1 MGISWQQSLMDVL
14 KTISQILTAGISITA
29 FSLLL
34 YALTFNLRDR
44 VARSF
49 ATIMLCVV
57 IIYTAEAISSIST
70 QREMLDFWGR
80 VEWVGIVLLPPSY
93 LQFSDAILATTGK
106 VSRWR
111 RRWAVRL
118 SYLISLIF
126 LAMLP
131 FPGLFGDLVV
141 DRPPAPYFRSSLITN
156 VFSAFYLVIMALAW
170 FTFIRA
176 LRRTVTPTSRRR
188 MIYLLFGAA
197 APALGGFP
205 YLLYGSEIAA
215 QHHLMFWL
223 LVVLSNLLVGGLII
237 IMAYSV
243 AFFGVSWP
251 DRVVKSRLFKWIMRG
266 PVTASFTLTFV
277 TLVRRAGETYG
288 YASYTAVVP
297 IVMVVTILLFE
308 HMITVFGPAVERFLF
323 YSRESDTVE
332 QIHLLEDRLLS
343 KGDLRQFL
351 ETVLAALCD
360 RLQAPGAYIAS
371 LNGDKMELVVTIGRT
386 QFQNTGSTGALSDFV
401 ATQTHL
407 PRIFQWGSD
416 LLVPITN
423 GEGEGAPRLLGLLG
437 ISQMAT
443 LTADEEQTAALE
455 ILSERAILALR
466 DWRLQE
472 QLFQSMKSLSPQ
484 VEYIQRLRAAGSYDQ
499 SSVLQE
505 EPPYPGDD
513 LTQWVR
519 DALTHYW
526 GGPKLTE
533 SPLLN
538 LSVVRESVENHN
550 GNAANGIRAIL
561 RAAIEQTRPEGERR
575 FTGEWTLYNILDL
588 KFLEGKKVREIA
600 SRLAMSEA
608 DLYRKQRFAI
618 EAVARAILEME
629 EEANHENQGQ

>member
-1 MGISWQQSLMDVL
+1 MGLTWQDSLITIL
-14 KTISQILTAGISITA
+14 KTISQILTAGIAITA

-49 ATIMLCVV
+49 AAIMLCVV
-57 IIYTAEAISSIST
+57 IIFTSEAISSIT
-70 QREMLDFWGR
+70 AQMEMLDFWGR
-80 VEWVGIVLLPPSY
+80 VEWVGIVLLPPFY

-111 RRWAVRL
+111 RRWAVRI
-118 SYLISLIF
+118 SYLVSFVF
-126 LAMLP
+126 LATLP
-131 FPGLFGDLVV
+131 FPGLFGELVV

-156 VFSAFYLVIMALAW
+156 LFSLFYLVIMALAW

-197 APALGGFP
+197 APSLGGFP

-215 QHHLMFWL
+215 QHPLLFWL
-223 LVVLSNLLVGGLII
+223 LVVLSNLLVGSLII
-237 IMAYSV
+237 VMAYSV

-288 YASYTAVVP
+288 YASYTAIVP
-297 IVMVVTILLFE
+297 IVMVATILLFE
-308 HMITVFGPAVERFLF
+308 HLITVFGPAVERFLF
-323 YSRESDTVE
+323 YGGESETVE
-332 QIHLLEDRLLS
+332 QIHFLENRLLS
-343 KGDLRQFL
+343 RGDLHQFL

-360 RLQAPGAYIAS
+360 RLQVPGAYIAS
-371 LNGDKMELVVTIGRT
+371 LSGDKMELVVTIGRT
-386 QFQNTGSTGALSDFV
+386 QFQHASLTDSLSEFV
-401 ATQTHL
+401 AAQANL
-407 PRIFQWGSD
+407 PKAFHWGSD
-416 LLVPITN
+416 LLMPMMDREGN
-423 GEGEGAPRLLGLLG
+423 GEPRLLGLLG
-437 ISQMAT
+437 LSQMPG
-443 LTADEEQTAALE
+443 LVVDEEQSAALE
-455 ILSERAILALR
+455 ILSERALLALR
-466 DWRLQE
+466 DWHLQE
-472 QLFQSMKSLSPQ
+472 QLVQTMKTLSPQ
-484 VEYIQRLRAAGSYDQ
+484 VEYIQRLRAAASYDQ
-499 SSVLQE
+499 NSVLQE
-505 EPPYPGDD
+505 EPPTLNDD

-538 LSVVRESVENHN
+538 LSIVQDEVKNHD

-561 RAAIEQTRPEGERR
+561 RTAIERTRPEGERR

-608 DLYRKQRFAI
+608 DLYRKQRIAI
-618 EAVARAILEME
+618 EAVTKSILEME
-629 EEANHENQGQ
+629 AEAHQENHEH

>member
-1 MGISWQQSLMDVL
+1 MGFPWQDSLIGIL
-14 KTISQILTAGISITA
+14 KTTSQILTAGIAITA

-49 ATIMLCVV
+49 AAIMLCVV
-57 IIYTAEAISSIST
+57 IIFTTEAITSIT
-70 QREMLDFWGR
+70 AQTDLLDFWAR
-80 VEWVGIVLLPPSY
+80 VEWVGIVLLPPLY

-111 RRWAVRL
+111 RRWAVRI
-118 SYLISLIF
+118 SYLASFLF

-131 FPGLFGDLVV
+131 FPGLFGELVV
-141 DRPPAPYFRSSLITN
+141 DRPPAPFFRSTFITDL
-156 VFSAFYLVIMALAW
+156 FSSFYLVIMALAW

-188 MIYLLFGAA
+188 MVYLLFGAA

-215 QHHLMFWL
+215 QHPLLFWL
-223 LVVLSNLLVGGLII
+223 LVVLSNLLVGSLII
-237 IMAYSV
+237 IMAYTV

-288 YASYTAVVP
+288 YASYTAIVP
-297 IVMVVTILLFE
+297 IMMVATILLFE
-308 HMITVFGPAVERFLF
+308 HLITVFGPTVERFLF
-323 YSRESDTVE
+323 YGGESESVE
-332 QIHLLEDRLLS
+332 QIHLLENRLLS
-343 KGDLRQFL
+343 RGDLRQFL

-386 QFQNTGSTGALSDFV
+386 QFQHASSTGQLSEFV
-401 ATQTHL
+401 ASQANL
-407 PRIFQWGSD
+407 PKAFQWGSD
-416 LLVPITN
+416 LLVPMMDSEGN
-423 GEGEGAPRLLGLLG
+423 GGPRMLGLLG
-437 ISQMAT
+437 LSQMMGQT
-443 LTADEEQTAALE
+443 VDEEQSAALE
-455 ILSERAILALR
+455 ILSERALLALR
-466 DWRLQE
+466 DWHLQE
-472 QLFQSMKSLSPQ
+472 QLVQSMKTLSPQ

-499 SSVLQE
+499 NSVLQE
-505 EPPYPGDD
+505 EPPSPNDD

-538 LSVVRESVENHN
+538 LSVVQDAVENHD

-561 RAAIEQTRPEGERR
+561 RAAIERTRPEGERR

-608 DLYRKQRFAI
+608 DLYRKQRIAI
-618 EAVARAILEME
+618 EAVTKTILEME
-629 EEANHENQGQ
+629 EEAHQENQAH

>member
-1 MGISWQQSLMDVL
+1 MGLPWQDSLIGIL
-14 KTISQILTAGISITA
+14 KTTSQILTAGIAITA

-44 VARSF
+44 VTRSF
-49 ATIMLCVV
+49 AAIMLCVV
-57 IIYTAEAISSIST
+57 IIFTTEAITSIT
-70 QREMLDFWGR
+70 AQTDLLDFWAR
-80 VEWVGIVLLPPSY
+80 VEWVGIVLLPPLY

-111 RRWAVRL
+111 RRWAVRI
-118 SYLISLIF
+118 SYLASF
-126 LAMLP
+126 LFLSMLP
-131 FPGLFGDLVV
+131 FPALFGELVV
-141 DRPPAPYFRSSLITN
+141 DRPPAPFFRSTLITN
-156 VFSAFYLVIMALAW
+156 LFSSFYLVIMALAW

-215 QHHLMFWL
+215 QHPLLFWL
-223 LVVLSNLLVGGLII
+223 LVVLSNLLVGSLII

-288 YASYTAVVP
+288 YASYTAIVP
-297 IVMVVTILLFE
+297 IVMVATILLFE
-308 HMITVFGPAVERFLF
+308 HLITVFGPAVERFLF
-323 YSRESDTVE
+323 YGGESETVE
-332 QIHLLEDRLLS
+332 QIHLLENRLLS
-343 KGDLRQFL
+343 RGDLRQFL

-360 RLQAPGAYIAS
+360 RLQASGAYIAS

-386 QFQNTGSTGALSDFV
+386 QFQHASSTGSLSEFV
-401 ATQTHL
+401 AAQANL
-407 PRIFQWGSD
+407 PKAFQWGSD
-416 LLVPITN
+416 LLVPMMDSEGN
-423 GEGEGAPRLLGLLG
+423 GSPRMLGLLG
-437 ISQMAT
+437 LSQMIGQAV
-443 LTADEEQTAALE
+443 DEEQSAALE
-455 ILSERAILALR
+455 ILSERALLALR
-466 DWRLQE
+466 DWHLQE
-472 QLFQSMKSLSPQ
+472 QLVQSMKTLSPQ

-499 SSVLQE
+499 NSVLQE
-505 EPPYPGDD
+505 EPPSPNDD

-538 LSVVRESVENHN
+538 LSVVQDAVENHD

-561 RAAIEQTRPEGERR
+561 RAAIERTRPEGERR

-608 DLYRKQRFAI
+608 DLYRKQRIAI
-618 EAVARAILEME
+618 EAVTKTILEME
-629 EEANHENQGQ
+629 EEAQQENQAQ

>member
-1 MGISWQQSLMDVL
+1 MGFPWQDSLIGIL
-14 KTISQILTAGISITA
+14 KTTSQILTAGIAITA

-49 ATIMLCVV
+49 AAIMLCVV
-57 IIYTAEAISSIST
+57 IIFTTEAITSIT
-70 QREMLDFWGR
+70 AQTDLLDFWAR
-80 VEWVGIVLLPPSY
+80 VEWVGIVLLPPLY

-111 RRWAVRL
+111 RRWAVRI
-118 SYLISLIF
+118 SYLASFLF

-131 FPGLFGDLVV
+131 FPGLFGELVV
-141 DRPPAPYFRSSLITN
+141 DRPPAPFFRSTFITDL
-156 VFSAFYLVIMALAW
+156 FSFFYLVIMALAW

-188 MIYLLFGAA
+188 MVYLLFGAA

-215 QHHLMFWL
+215 QHPLLFWL
-223 LVVLSNLLVGGLII
+223 LVVLSNLLVGSLII
-237 IMAYSV
+237 IMAYTV

-288 YASYTAVVP
+288 YASYTAIVP
-297 IVMVVTILLFE
+297 IVMVATILLFE
-308 HMITVFGPAVERFLF
+308 HLITVFGPTVERFLF
-323 YSRESDTVE
+323 YGGESETVE
-332 QIHLLEDRLLS
+332 QIHLLENRLLS
-343 KGDLRQFL
+343 RGDLRQFL

-386 QFQNTGSTGALSDFV
+386 QFQHASSTGQLSEFV
-401 ATQTHL
+401 ASQANL
-407 PRIFQWGSD
+407 PKAFQWGSD
-416 LLVPITN
+416 LLVPMMDSEGN
-423 GEGEGAPRLLGLLG
+423 GGPRMLGLLG
-437 ISQMAT
+437 LSQMMGQT
-443 LTADEEQTAALE
+443 VDEEQSAALE
-455 ILSERAILALR
+455 ILSERALLALR
-466 DWRLQE
+466 DWHLQE
-472 QLFQSMKSLSPQ
+472 QLVQSMKTLSPQ

-499 SSVLQE
+499 NSVLQE
-505 EPPYPGDD
+505 EPPSPNDD

-538 LSVVRESVENHN
+538 LSVVQDAVENHD

-561 RAAIEQTRPEGERR
+561 RAAIERTRPEGERR

-608 DLYRKQRFAI
+608 DLYRKQRIAI
-618 EAVARAILEME
+618 EAVTKTILEME
-629 EEANHENQGQ
+629 EEAHQENQAH

>member
-1 MGISWQQSLMDVL
+1 MGFPWQDSLIGIL
-14 KTISQILTAGISITA
+14 KTTSQILTAGIAITA

-49 ATIMLCVV
+49 AAIMLCVV
-57 IIYTAEAISSIST
+57 IIFTTEAITSIT
-70 QREMLDFWGR
+70 AQTDLLDFWAR
-80 VEWVGIVLLPPSY
+80 VEWVGIVLLPPLY

-111 RRWAVRL
+111 RRWAVRI
-118 SYLISLIF
+118 SYLASFLF

-131 FPGLFGDLVV
+131 FPGLFGELVV
-141 DRPPAPYFRSSLITN
+141 DRPPAPFFRSTFITDL
-156 VFSAFYLVIMALAW
+156 FSSFYLVIMALAW

-188 MIYLLFGAA
+188 MVYLLFGAA

-215 QHHLMFWL
+215 QHPLLFWL
-223 LVVLSNLLVGGLII
+223 LVVLSNLLVGSLII
-237 IMAYSV
+237 IMAYTV

-288 YASYTAVVP
+288 YASYTAIVP
-297 IVMVVTILLFE
+297 IVMVATILLFE
-308 HMITVFGPAVERFLF
+308 HLITVFGPTVERFLF
-323 YSRESDTVE
+323 YGGESETVE
-332 QIHLLEDRLLS
+332 QIHLLENRLLS
-343 KGDLRQFL
+343 RGDLRQFL

-386 QFQNTGSTGALSDFV
+386 QFQHASSTGPLSEFV
-401 ATQTHL
+401 ASQANL
-407 PRIFQWGSD
+407 PKAFQWGSD
-416 LLVPITN
+416 LLVPMMDSEGN
-423 GEGEGAPRLLGLLG
+423 GGPRMLGLLG
-437 ISQMAT
+437 LSQMMGQT
-443 LTADEEQTAALE
+443 VDEEQSTALE
-455 ILSERAILALR
+455 ILSERALLALR
-466 DWRLQE
+466 DWHLQE
-472 QLFQSMKSLSPQ
+472 QLVQSMKTLSPQ

-499 SSVLQE
+499 NSVLQE
-505 EPPYPGDD
+505 EPPSPNDD

-538 LSVVRESVENHN
+538 LSVVQDAVENHD

-561 RAAIEQTRPEGERR
+561 RAAIERTRPEGERR

-608 DLYRKQRFAI
+608 DLYRKQRIAI
-618 EAVARAILEME
+618 EAVTKTILEME
-629 EEANHENQGQ
+629 EEAHQENQAH